1 VRCQELCGQDFSSV
15 NDNYSPLDNPN
26 NIFLDDKPIHE
37 QNITRMTRL
46 AMAIMPKDWVS
57 AGEVETIMED
67 AYKSVD
73 LEYGIEE
80 ANEWAN
86 EFQFPSSVAWADTL
100 ELYNCNWDLSMVAK
114 KKNSVLIKDR
124 FSVERLHALWNR
136 DDPDFQL
143 LLELAEGVPVWR
155 DVDFIPSLN
164 PPPLSRAYK
173 NVSAVINKLCY
184 EQWER
189 GQAIILPLS
198 ILTDERCTKN
208 AQISFSGKYGWVPKH
223 GSQEGR
229 PTNNYSYDNG
239 NHGLINSEYVKQ
251 AVKEFYGKIELAQLE
266 KLMQMILRQLELA
279 NGVWEDI
286 VLWKMDLKGAFALLN
301 FKVDEIGLLTM
312 CLTEDLGFV
321 SLVGNFGLSQFPYI
335 FGVISRVLLRAI
347 NSEIKGEME
356 IFVDDFLGVTRTDFR
371 ESDMKIAKDVAERL
385 LGKFAISA
393 KKTFHGP
400 ILDWIGWE
408 INLQTITVTIANHN
422 LYKTLYGFFKLERG
436 QRVTV
441 KEIQRLA
448 SWASRYTLI
457 CRYMRPFTYY
467 LYNAVK
473 GRRQLQT
480 LIMID
485 GTLWMV
491 IQLWHIFLVMAKLRP
506 EKFAKSIFSFGIPQ
520 AAEVW
525 ISYDASLTGVG
536 FVIRGDDPS
545 KTSNPFH
552 HVISAVSYDTPY
564 ELKGDSG
571 FQNTMEF
578 LAVLLAMY
586 RIKRLGFVNTRV
598 HIIGDNT
605 SSLHWC
611 DKERFRGG
619 RSNGPALAY
628 IILGMEVQNEIVASS
643 FIKGEEN
650 VHCDKMSRGIR
661 PRSLGYPKEVC
672 WNAHRDKD
680 FVELVRLVDPRVE
693 NMEEESL
700 TTLWGQLKALFGG
713 VIAN

>member
-1 VRCQELCGQDFSSV
+1 MQETSNV
-15 NDNYSPLDNPN
+15 NDINYISLDQPKL
-26 NIFLDDKPIHE
+26 FLLDDKSTHQQKIA
-37 QNITRMTRL
+37 RMTRL
-46 AMAIMPKDWVS
+46 AMAIMPEDWVS
-57 AGEVETIMED
+57 AGEVETIMCE

-73 LEYGIEE
+73 LEFGVEE
-80 ANEWAN
+80 ANVWADGF
-86 EFQFPSSVAWADTL
+86 EFPSSVVWSDAL
-100 ELYNCNWDLSMVAK
+100 ELYNCDWDLSLVAT
-114 KKNSVLIKDR
+114 KKNSILINDR
-124 FSVERLHALWNR
+124 FSAERLNALWNR
-136 DDPDFQL
+136 EDPDFQL

-155 DVDFIPSLN
+155 ATDFVPAAN
-164 PPPLSRAYK
+164 PPPLSHAYK

-189 GQAIILPLS
+189 GQAIILPRS
-198 ILTDERCTKN
+198 VLTDVRCTEK

-223 GSQEGR
+223 GSREGR

-239 NHGLINSEYVKQ
+239 KHGLINSEYVKH
-251 AVKEFYGKIELAQLE
+251 AVKEFYGEIELAQLE
-266 KLMQMILRQLELA
+266 ELMRMILRQLDLA
-279 NGVWEDI
+279 KGVWDDI

-301 FKVDEIGLLTM
+301 FKVNEIGLLTM
-312 CLTEDLGFV
+312 ILTEDLCFL
-321 SLVGNFGLSQFPYI
+321 SLVGNFGLSQFPFI

-347 NSEIKGEME
+347 NSEIQGEMN
-356 IFVDDFLGVTRTDFR
+356 IFVDDFLGVTRKEFLDA
-371 ESDMKIAKDVAERL
+371 DMRIAKEVAERL
-385 LGKFAISA
+385 LGKFAISE

-400 ILDWIGWE
+400 TLDWIGWE
-408 INLQTITVTIANHN
+408 VNLLTRTVTIANHN

-441 KEIQRLA
+441 KEVQRLA

-467 LYNAVK
+467 LYNAIK
-473 GRRQLQT
+473 GRKHMQA
-480 LIMID
+480 LITVE

-491 IQLWHIFLVMAKLRP
+491 IQLWQIFLVMAKMRP
-506 EKFAKSIFSFGIPQ
+506 ETFAKSILSFGIPQ
-520 AAEVW
+520 AAELW

-536 FVIRGDDPS
+536 FIIRGDDPS
-545 KTSNPFH
+545 ETDNPYH

-564 ELKGDSG
+564 ELYGDSS

-578 LAVLLAMY
+578 LAILLAMY
-586 RIKRLGFVNTRV
+586 RVKRLGFVNTRV

-619 RSNGPALAY
+619 RSNSPALAY
-628 IILGMEVQNEIVASS
+628 IILGMEVQNEIVTSS

-650 VHCDKMSRGIR
+650 IHCDKMSRGIR
-661 PRSLGYPKEVC
+661 PRALGYPKEVC
-672 WNAHRDKD
+672 WNAHRDKE

-693 NMEEESL
+693 NMEEGML
-700 TTLWGQLKALFGG
+700 TTLWGRLKALFG
-713 VIAN
+713 I

>member
-1 VRCQELCGQDFSSV
+1 MDV
-15 NDNYSPLDNPN
+15 PN
-26 NIFLDDKPIHE
+26 EIFLDDKHFHKRKIA
-37 QNITRMTRL
+37 RMSQL
-46 AMAIMPKDWVS
+46 ATSIMPGDWVS
-57 AGEVETIMED
+57 AGEVETIMSE

-73 LEYGIEE
+73 LEFGVEE

-86 EFQFPSSVAWADTL
+86 GFQFPDSVVWSDAL
-100 ELYNCNWDLSMVAK
+100 ELYNCDWDLSLVAT
-114 KKNSVLIKDR
+114 KKNSILINDR
-124 FSVERLHALWNR
+124 FSAERLNALWNR

-155 DVDFIPSLN
+155 SNDFLPARN

-198 ILTDERCTKN
+198 VLTDARCTQQ

-229 PTNNYSYDNG
+229 PTSNYSYDNG
-239 NHGLINSEYVKQ
+239 NHGLINSEFVKH
-251 AVKEFYGKIELAQLE
+251 AVKEFYGAIELAQLDE
-266 KLMQMILRQLELA
+266 LMKMILRQLDA
-279 NGVWEDI
+279 AGGVWEDI

-301 FKVDEIGLLTM
+301 FKVNEIGLLTM
-312 CLTEDLGFV
+312 VLTEDLCFL
-321 SLVGNFGLSQFPYI
+321 SLVGNFGLSQFPFI

-347 NSEIKGEME
+347 NSEIQGEMN
-356 IFVDDFLGVTRTDFR
+356 IFVDDFLGVTQKKFL
-371 ESDMKIAKDVAERL
+371 EEDMKVAKEVAERL
-385 LGKFAISA
+385 LGKFAISE
-393 KKTFHGP
+393 KKTYHGP

-408 INLQTITVTIANHN
+408 VNLLTQTVTIANHN

-441 KEIQRLA
+441 REVQRLA

-473 GRRQLQT
+473 GRKQLQA
-480 LIMID
+480 LIPVD

-491 IQLWHIFLVMAKLRP
+491 IQLWQIFLVMAKLRP
-506 EKFAKSIFSFGIPQ
+506 ENFAKTIISFRSPQ
-520 AAEVW
+520 DAELW

-536 FVIRGDDPS
+536 FIIRDVDPS
-545 KTSNPFH
+545 TAVNPYH

-564 ELKGDSG
+564 ELNGDSG
-571 FQNTMEF
+571 YQNTMEF
-578 LAVLLAMY
+578 LAILLAMF
-586 RIKRLGFVNTRV
+586 RVKRLGYVDTRV

-619 RSNGPALAY
+619 RSNSPALAY
-628 IILGMEVQNEIVASS
+628 IILGMEVQNEIVTSS
-643 FIKGEEN
+643 FIKGEDN
-650 VHCDKMSRGIR
+650 IHCDKMSRGIR
-661 PRSLGYPKEVC
+661 PRALGYSKEVC
-672 WNAHRDKD
+672 WNAHRDKE

-693 NMEEESL
+693 NMEEGTL
-700 TTLWGQLKALFGG
+700 TTLWGQL
-713 VIAN
+713 

>member
-1 VRCQELCGQDFSSV
+1 MSQ
-15 NDNYSPLDNPN
+15 
-26 NIFLDDKPIHE
+26 
-37 QNITRMTRL
+37 L
-46 AMAIMPKDWVS
+46 ATSIMPGDWVS
-57 AGEVETIMED
+57 AGEVETIMSE

-73 LEYGIEE
+73 LEFGVEE

-86 EFQFPSSVAWADTL
+86 GFQFPDSVVWSDAL
-100 ELYNCNWDLSMVAK
+100 ELYNCDWDLSLVAT
-114 KKNSVLIKDR
+114 KKNSILINDR
-124 FSVERLHALWNR
+124 FSAERLNALWNR

-155 DVDFIPSLN
+155 SNDFLPARN

-198 ILTDERCTKN
+198 VLTDARCSQK

-239 NHGLINSEYVKQ
+239 NHGLINSEFVKH
-251 AVKEFYGKIELAQLE
+251 AVKEFYGAIELAQLDE
-266 KLMQMILRQLELA
+266 LMKMILRQLDVA
-279 NGVWEDI
+279 GGVWDDI

-301 FKVDEIGLLTM
+301 FKVNEIGLLTM
-312 CLTEDLGFV
+312 VLTEDLCFL
-321 SLVGNFGLSQFPYI
+321 SLVGNFGLSQFPFI

-347 NSEIKGEME
+347 NSEIQGEMN
-356 IFVDDFLGVTRTDFR
+356 IFVDDFLGVTQKKFL
-371 ESDMKIAKDVAERL
+371 EEDMKVAKEVAERL
-385 LGKFAISA
+385 LGKFAISE
-393 KKTFHGP
+393 KKTYHGP

-408 INLQTITVTIANHN
+408 VNLLTKTVTIANHN

-441 KEIQRLA
+441 REVQRLA

-457 CRYMRPFTYY
+457 CRYRRPFTYY

-473 GRRQLQT
+473 RRKQLQA
-480 LIMID
+480 LIPVD

-491 IQLWHIFLVMAKLRP
+491 IQLWQIFLVMAKLRP
-506 EKFAKSIFSFGIPQ
+506 ENFAKTIISFRSPQ
-520 AAEVW
+520 DADLW

-536 FVIRGDDPS
+536 FIIRDVDPS
-545 KTSNPFH
+545 KAVNPHH

-564 ELKGDSG
+564 ELNGDSG
-571 FQNTMEF
+571 YQNTMEF
-578 LAVLLAMY
+578 LAILLAMY
-586 RIKRLGFVNTRV
+586 RVKRLGYVDTRV

-619 RSNGPALAY
+619 RSNSPALAY
-628 IILGMEVQNEIVASS
+628 IILGMEVQNEIVTSS
-643 FIKGEEN
+643 FIKGEDN
-650 VHCDKMSRGIR
+650 IHCDKMSRGIR
-661 PRSLGYPKEVC
+661 PRALGYSKEVC
-672 WNAHRDKD
+672 WNAHRDKE
-680 FVELVRLVDPRVE
+680 FGELVRMVDPRVE
-693 NMEEESL
+693 NMEEGTL
-700 TTLWGQLKALFGG
+700 TTLWGQLKALFG
-713 VIAN
+713 N